1 MLANHK
7 GGAERM
13 RRKLWVVLLSLGL
26 ILVISSITIPKAL
39 EFVSLSIGFFLA
51 MLGAASK

>member
-1 MLANHK
+1 
-7 GGAERM
+7 M
-13 RRKLWVVLLSLGL
+13 RRKLWAVLLLLGL
-26 ILVISSITIPKAL
+26 ILVISSIALPKAL

>member
-1 MLANHK
+1 
-7 GGAERM
+7 M
-13 RRKLWVVLLSLGL
+13 RRKLWAILLLLGL
-26 ILVISSITIPKAL
+26 VLVIYSIALPKAL

>member
-1 MLANHK
+1 
-7 GGAERM
+7 M
-13 RRKLWVVLLSLGL
+13 RRKIGAVLLLLGL
-26 ILVISSITIPKAL
+26 VLVISSIALPKAL